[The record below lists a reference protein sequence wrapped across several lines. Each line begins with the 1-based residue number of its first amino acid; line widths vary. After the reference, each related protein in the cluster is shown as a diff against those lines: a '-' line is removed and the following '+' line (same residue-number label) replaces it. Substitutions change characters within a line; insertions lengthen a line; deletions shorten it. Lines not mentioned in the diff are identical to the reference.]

1 MHYLNHTLT
10 MFASHG
16 DKTWAQLTG
25 SIFSRKRYFDWLN
38 LKNVMLIHFLPV
50 INPNFFINQNCILS
64 QNWELPF
71 YKKCANDKLPSSF
84 TILFHLSLK
93 IIKHHLPLKNSI
105 PYGKNAFT
113 NMTLRTWNDVHKEM
127 KGMMLNKFLLVIL
140 KPLLIELYLNM
151 CNKSFV
157 IPILLKIV
165 LC

>member
-25 SIFSRKRYFDWLN
+25 SIFSRKRYFEWLN

-93 IIKHHLPLKNSI
+93 IIKHHLPLKKLNI
-105 PYGKNAFT
+105 IWKKRFYKYDFKNLKWCSQRNKGYDVEQIFISYT
-113 NMTLRTWNDVHKEM
+113 KTITYWTLLEYVQ
-127 KGMMLNKFLLVIL
+127 
-140 KPLLIELYLNM
+140 
-151 CNKSFV
+151 
-157 IPILLKIV
+157 
-165 LC
+165 